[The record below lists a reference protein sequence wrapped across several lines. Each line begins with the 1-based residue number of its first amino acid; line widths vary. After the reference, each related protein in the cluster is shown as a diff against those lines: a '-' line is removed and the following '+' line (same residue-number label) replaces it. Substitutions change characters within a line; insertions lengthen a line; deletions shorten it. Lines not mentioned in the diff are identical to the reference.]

1 MPSWPSLL
9 TSAAV
14 TGLDAAARSPAAA
27 AAPARNEVAAV
38 SVCLRWTSRAWR
50 SAATTASVL
59 ARWARGARLSAPW
72 ALCQAKVSARS
83 VISCCMNTCVGAPMS
98 LLIVSASRLAMAPPT
113 VLAAA

>member
-1 MPSWPSLL
+1 VPSWLSLL
-9 TSAAV
+9 TSAAA

-38 SVCLRWTSRAWR
+38 SVCLRWVSSVLR
-50 SAATTASVL
+50 SAVTTASIPVRRAL
-59 ARWARGARLSAPW
+59 GARLSAPW

-83 VISCCMNTCVGAPMS
+83 VISCCMNTWVGVPMS